1 MTDLETREVAAKLVC
16 VYVKLLMELISM
28 PDQLYTVTINENAD

>member
-16 VYVKLLMELISM
+16 GYVQLLMELISM
-28 PDQLYTVTINENAD
+28 LDQLYTVTINENAD